1 LAPDRKVAISGDRAL
16 SRVRTR
22 LTLWYAGTFTVIL
35 LLLGL
40 GLFLTVR
47 TQLSRALDDSLSAAT
62 LELTRVAG
70 SREFENEPGD
80 SALLDAVD
88 ELRIPERTLYLLDVN
103 GAPLVPTEADDWI
116 RAAAIEAA
124 AKGQSVARH
133 DTPDGRTLRMEA
145 RRFRTARG
153 RPLVALAIADQ
164 YELEDR
170 YTALIGAFTA
180 AALLAI
186 LLVAAGGWILAQ
198 QSTAPIETGFAN
210 MRRFMADAAHQL
222 KTPVAILRANADVAL
237 QQQRDAESY
246 RAVLE
251 SVDAEA
257 QRMGTMVDRLLM
269 LARADAGV
277 SVTEKRRIFLDDIA
291 SDCIVAARP
300 MADLKHVT
308 LDMQAFEEAAIQ
320 GDPSLIRELIVIL
333 LDNAIKYSREGG
345 TVTVRAEMKEHHAVL
360 TVSDVGIGI
369 QPRDLPR
376 VFDRFYRGE
385 RGRADRDGA
394 GLGLSIARWIAAEHS
409 ATLAIQSE
417 PDVGTIATVT
427 FPPVSAKSAIL

>member
-1 LAPDRKVAISGDRAL
+1 
-16 SRVRTR
+16 
-22 LTLWYAGTFTVIL
+22 
-35 LLLGL
+35 
-40 GLFLTVR
+40 
-47 TQLSRALDDSLSAAT
+47 
-62 LELTRVAG
+62 
-70 SREFENEPGD
+70 
-80 SALLDAVD
+80 
-88 ELRIPERTLYLLDVN
+88 
-103 GAPLVPTEADDWI
+103 
-116 RAAAIEAA
+116 
-124 AKGQSVARH
+124 
-133 DTPDGRTLRMEA
+133 
-145 RRFRTARG
+145 
-153 RPLVALAIADQ
+153 
-164 YELEDR
+164 
-170 YTALIGAFTA
+170 
-180 AALLAI
+180 
-186 LLVAAGGWILAQ
+186 
-198 QSTAPIETGFAN
+198 
-210 MRRFMADAAHQL
+210 
-222 KTPVAILRANADVAL
+222 
-237 QQQRDAESY
+237 
-246 RAVLE
+246 
-251 SVDAEA
+251 
-257 QRMGTMVDRLLM
+257 
-269 LARADAGV
+269 
-277 SVTEKRRIFLDDIA
+277 
-291 SDCIVAARP
+291 